1 MAYGLTYES
10 KGSKVK
16 NAVESLAERTLDRLA
31 VAKVRDDQAGL
42 AWYSFPVPA
51 LQTVEHDDLVSRRQQ
66 LLGHGRA
73 YITGATGNE
82 PLHRFRGVERIS
94 AAHITDLQSAPQ

>member
-16 NAVESLAERTLDRLA
+16 NAVESLADRTLDRLA
-31 VAKVRDDQAGL
+31 VAKARNDQPGL
-42 AWYSFPVPA
+42 AWHSFPVAA
-51 LQTVEHDDLVSRRQQ
+51 LQAVEHDDLVSRRQQ
-66 LLGHGRA
+66 LLGHDRA
-73 YITGATGNE
+73 DIAGAARNE
-82 PLHRFRGVERIS
+82 QLPRCRVVNGIS